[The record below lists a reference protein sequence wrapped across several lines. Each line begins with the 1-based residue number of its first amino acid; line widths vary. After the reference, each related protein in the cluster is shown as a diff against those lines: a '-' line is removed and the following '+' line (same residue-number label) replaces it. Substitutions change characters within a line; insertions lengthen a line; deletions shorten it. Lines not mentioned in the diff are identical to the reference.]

1 MQYSAEEVI
10 WIINSWNERTSVFFY
25 RLISSNITISIRV
38 VLEDEKLSEQ
48 EKLEEIKWLN
58 EFHHHLLSWFPFSTG
73 DDKKAP
79 DAAKLFAQVKYY
91 AEKAKRRGA
100 IEYPVASAFETTKN
114 KFMSENN

>member
-10 WIINSWNERTSVFFY
+10 QIINSWNEETSVYFY
-25 RLISSNITISIRV
+25 RLISSNITISVRV
-38 VLEDEKLSEQ
+38 VLEDNSLGEL

-58 EFHHHLLSWFPFSTG
+58 EFHHKLLSWFPFALG
-73 DDKKAP
+73 DGKKAP
-79 DAAKLFAQVKYY
+79 DAAKLFMQVKYY

-114 KFMSENN
+114 KVISQNN

>member
-10 WIINSWNERTSVFFY
+10 QIINSWDEETSVFFY

-38 VLEDEKLSEQ
+38 VLEDEELNKS
-48 EKLEEIKWLN
+48 EKLEEIKSLN
-58 EFHHHLLSWFPFSTG
+58 EFHHKLLSWFPFALNDG
-73 DDKKAP
+73 KKAP
-79 DAAKLFAQVKYY
+79 DAAKLFMHVRHF

-114 KFMSENN
+114 KVSSENN